1 MLLKLIEIC
10 REMLFRI
17 ERRLIECHNTTS
29 TSKGQFDGATE
40 KIINGQNIIKE
51 NIKHASKGIHLDMER
66 LLGICIGLAVG
77 VDRLDKRQI
86 HLRKELLHSRNLARR
101 QDKSLVS
108 IERTV
113 CYLQIYAG
121 RIYTIVGQ
129 LLQL

>member
-1 MLLKLIEIC
+1 MK
-10 REMLFRI
+10 
-17 ERRLIECHNTTS
+17 
-29 TSKGQFDGATE
+29 D
-40 KIINGQNIIKE
+40 
-51 NIKHASKGIHLDMER
+51 ASQVIQSDMGR
-66 LLGICIGLAVG
+66 LLCICIGLAVG